1 MSRGADIVRLPT
13 AATNPVRQ
21 GGAVHAVKREGV
33 VVFGRFVRGS
43 PPKASAARSSA
54 MIIALAMLGTADK
67 AWGRRALAFAKII
80 AEDMP
85 SDGAAEA
92 FAVMERALGLGLPK
106 VSR

>member
-21 GGAVHAVKREGV
+21 GGAVHAVEREGV
-33 VVFGRFVRGS
+33 VVFGRFGRGS
-43 PPKASAARSSA
+43 PPQASAARSPA
-54 MIIALAMLGTADK
+54 MIIAPAMLGTADA
-67 AWGRRALAFAKII
+67 AWGRRALAFARII

-85 SDGAAEA
+85 SEGAVEA
-92 FAVMERALGLGLPK
+92 VAVVERMLVLALPE